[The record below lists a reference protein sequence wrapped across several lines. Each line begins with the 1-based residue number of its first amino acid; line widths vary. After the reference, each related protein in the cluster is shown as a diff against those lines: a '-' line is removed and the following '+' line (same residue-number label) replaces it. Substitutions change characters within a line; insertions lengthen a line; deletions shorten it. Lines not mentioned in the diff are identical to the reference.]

1 MGKRARTWLK
11 AIVISLAGMLLLLA
25 LLEGALRMAGI
36 GYPPFFQF
44 DPDVG
49 LRRLSP
55 GVEGWYANG
64 EGKAYVRINSD
75 GLRDREHALA
85 KPPGTLRI
93 AVLGNSF
100 AEAFLV
106 PPEKSFWAVME
117 RSLTQC
123 KALHGKHVE
132 AINFGVSWYGTADE
146 WVALQK
152 EVWKYDPDIVVL
164 TILTSYDVTANS
176 YALSGG
182 DPSRPYYRLRDGRLD
197 LEVPATG
204 KGHGRAYRAMRDW
217 LLARSRLVQVLYH
230 LRATYASEPWGMG
243 AQAKAVAPGMD
254 PLEEKVYRPPQDA
267 LWRQAWDITEALIG
281 EMNKNV
287 IAHGKKFFVATLS
300 NGIQV
305 DPDRAKREAFAKRF
319 GISDFF
325 YPDRRIM
332 QLSRQEGIPA
342 AMLAPAL
349 LKWSEGHGSCVHGF
363 GGAAPCGGHWN
374 EDGNRVAGELLARD
388 ICSEIVSKG
397 QSR

>member
-1 MGKRARTWLK
+1 MGKRARTWRK
-11 AIVISLAGMLLLLA
+11 AIVVSLAGVLLLLA
-25 LLEGALRMAGI
+25 LLEGTLRMAGI

-75 GLRDREHALA
+75 GLRDQEHALA

-123 KALHGKHVE
+123 KALQGTRVE

-146 WVALQK
+146 WVALQTG
-152 EVWKYDPDIVVL
+152 VWKYDPDIVVL

-197 LEVPATG
+197 LEAPATG
-204 KGHGRAYRAMRDW
+204 KGHGRLYRAVRDW
-217 LLARSRLVQVLYH
+217 LLPHSRLVQLLYH
-230 LRATYASEPWGMG
+230 LRGTYASEPWGMG
-243 AQAKAVAPGMD
+243 AQEKAVAPGMD
-254 PLEEKVYRPPQDA
+254 PLEEKVYRAPQDA
-267 LWRQAWDITEALIG
+267 SWRQAWDVTEALIR

-287 IAHGKKFFVATLS
+287 VAHGKKFFVATLS

-305 DPDRAKREAFAKRF
+305 DPDRAKREAFAKRY

-325 YPDRRIM
+325 YPDHRIM
-332 QLSRQEGIPA
+332 HLSRQEGIPA
-342 AMLAPAL
+342 AMLAPVL
-349 LKWSEGHGSCVHGF
+349 LEWSEKHRTCVHGF
-363 GGAAPCGGHWN
+363 GGAVPCGGHWN

-388 ICSEIVSKG
+388 ICSGILSKG
-397 QSR
+397 QPR